1 MGGTNVLST
10 GVFASAAMEP
20 DRACLPDILCLCCWG
35 RTGVFRRQSQSGARA
50 GLPCGRVNTRKGVP
64 GNYALPEAPD
74 EKRRMFFQSFK
85 CWKTCALDHHN
96 RMDDSHVRSAR
107 TPKPGGSSCR
117 LERKSSRIALT
128 FAKKAGASDM
138 TLAPTFLQKSERTH
152 FSASPFQIAAA
163 YPECF
168 KSKQA

>member
-20 DRACLPDILCLCCWG
+20 GRACLSDILCLCSWG
-35 RTGVFRRQSQSGARA
+35 GRAFSDGRARA
-50 GLPCGRVNTRKGVP
+50 VPMLAFHVAVSIPEKVCQATMPCRRRRIK
-64 GNYALPEAPD
+64 
-74 EKRRMFFQSFK
+74 KRMFFQPFK

-138 TLAPTFLQKSERTH
+138 TLAPTWCRWWDSNPRHQLFTV
-152 FSASPFQIAAA
+152 QIV
-163 YPECF
+163 
-168 KSKQA
+168 